1 MSQFIFNAS
10 VLNVDVSN
18 VWNLITWVR
27 CLLYIRLSPSW
38 HSFALTSLWRLGWW
52 WFWGCEVCLSAAGA
66 GRRFHS
72 SPEFSPP
79 ECLLVAHHT
88 TRWMCTSSTSAAH
101 PLAAP
106 FHTSRKRQTSRLT
119 LWLSLQSFNKLIL
132 LLVSVLSWTTQK
144 ENWNRDF
151 CKAIPNHPKLP
162 KAIRFPKTLI
172 LSFFSKD
179 DNSSTFDNLAG
190 LVEITISISSR
201 TSIQD
206 EAVLHVL

>member
-1 MSQFIFNAS
+1 MYEI
-10 VLNVDVSN
+10 
-18 VWNLITWVR
+18 W
-27 CLLYIRLSPSW
+27 Y
-38 HSFALTSLWRLGWW
+38 LGWDVFFTFGFPLRGIHLHW
-52 WFWGCEVCLSAAGA
+52 PPCGGWADDDSEDDEVCLSAAGA

-79 ECLLVAHHT
+79 ECLVEAHHT
-88 TRWMCTSSTSAAH
+88 TRWRCTSSTSAEH

-172 LSFFSKD
+172 LSLFSKD